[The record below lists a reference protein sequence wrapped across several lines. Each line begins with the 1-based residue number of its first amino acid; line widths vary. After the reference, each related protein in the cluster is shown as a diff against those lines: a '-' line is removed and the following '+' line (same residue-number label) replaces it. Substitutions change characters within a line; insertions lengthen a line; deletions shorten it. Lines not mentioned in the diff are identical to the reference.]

1 MNIVAAI
8 IDYQTASVSEREI
21 FACGTPEKEAIYCMV
36 KETPDILGA
45 VLLSTCNRTEL
56 YFSLSDGIKEPDPFR
71 VLCDSLGLASES
83 YGAVVKRLYGEE
95 AFHHIC
101 MLTSG
106 ATSQLLGDSQIIT
119 QVSDALA
126 EAQSFEATD
135 ANLNTLFRLGVTA
148 GKKIRTDMNLQI
160 RDTSTADQAV
170 KHICDDQTLQKILVV
185 GNGTIGRLVAEKLV
199 RAGRTVTMTLRQY
212 HHTEAIIPFGV
223 SVIPYDERYTIMPEC
238 DAVVSTTASPHIVIH
253 KEPVE
258 RMEQRPKL
266 MIDMAIPRDI
276 EPEVGAL
283 EGVRCLNIDELS
295 DGPAERLK
303 QEQMETL
310 NAYIEEYSAELQ
322 RWEEQRLR
330 KEADVLRLSVEDRS
344 QIERRHFP
352 LFIDS
357 MDRRVVVIGGG
368 NIAERRILTLAEFG
382 FVIRVISR
390 SLGSTLQKLVDAG
403 VIEWRQGQVVSDQGC
418 SVKEGF
424 AAYSLD
430 QAAEDAWAVLACT
443 NDRHINREV
452 GRYCREKD
460 LLVNVC
466 DARNESTFWFPA
478 VGLSDELTMGLV
490 GKGTDHMNVKKAA
503 AKLREVIEKK
513 EYK

>member
-1 MNIVAAI
+1 MNIIAAI

-21 FACGTPEKEAIYCMV
+21 FACGTPEKEALYCMV
-36 KETPDILGA
+36 KESSDILGA

-56 YFSLSDGIKEPDPFR
+56 YFSLEDGAKKPDPFR
-71 VLCDSLGLASES
+71 VLCDILGLAPES
-83 YGAVVKRLYGEE
+83 CESMVKRLYGEE

-135 ANLNTLFRLGVTA
+135 ANLNTVFRLGVTA

-170 KHICDDQTLQKILVV
+170 RVITEDQTLQKILVV

-199 RAGRTVTMTLRQY
+199 RAGRSVTMTLRQY
-212 HHTEAIIPFGV
+212 HHTDAIIPFGA
-223 SVIPYDERYTIMPEC
+223 SVIPYDERYTFMPEC
-238 DAVVSTTASPHIVIH
+238 DAVVSTTASPHVVIR
-253 KEPVE
+253 KEQVE
-258 RMEQRPKL
+258 KLQRRPKL

-276 EPEVGAL
+276 EPEVGTL
-283 EGVRCLNIDELS
+283 DGVRCLNIDELG

-303 QEQMETL
+303 QEQIETL
-310 NAYIEEYSAELQ
+310 NAYIEEYSTELQ

-330 KEADVLRLSVEDRS
+330 KEADVLRLSSEDRS

-352 LFIDS
+352 LFINS
-357 MDRRVVVIGGG
+357 MGRQVVVIGGG

-390 SLGSTLQKLVDAG
+390 SLSSTLKKLADAG
-403 VIEWRQGQVVSDQGC
+403 VIEWRQGQVVSDQEK
-418 SVKEGF
+418 SVKEGLAVF
-424 AAYSLD
+424 SLD
-430 QAAEDAWAVLACT
+430 QITEDAWAVLTCT
-443 NDRHINREV
+443 NDRGINREI

-478 VGLSDELTMGLV
+478 IGLSDELTMGLV

-503 AKLREVIEKK
+503 AKLREVIEQKT
-513 EYK
+513 YK